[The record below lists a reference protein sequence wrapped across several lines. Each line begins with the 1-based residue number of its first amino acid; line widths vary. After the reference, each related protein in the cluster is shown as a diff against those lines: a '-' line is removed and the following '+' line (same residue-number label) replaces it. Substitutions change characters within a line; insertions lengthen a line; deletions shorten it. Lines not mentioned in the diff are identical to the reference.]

1 LIREEQNKYIDYRF
15 NKTIVKRLTTFT
27 DGPLLDA
34 FMERYRPQYEILTQV
49 LDIELYMYIQ
59 AAAKDFQKQKGM

>member
-1 LIREEQNKYIDYRF
+1 MTDPAQPP
-15 NKTIVKRLTTFT
+15 

-34 FMERYRPQYEILTQV
+34 FMERYRPQYDILTQV